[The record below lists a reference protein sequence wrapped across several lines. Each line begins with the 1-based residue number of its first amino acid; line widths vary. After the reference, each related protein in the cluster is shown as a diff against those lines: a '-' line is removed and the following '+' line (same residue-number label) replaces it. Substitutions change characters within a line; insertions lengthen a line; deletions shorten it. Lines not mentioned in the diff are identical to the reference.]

1 MAFWNQENDKIT
13 VEKTV
18 KEIALS
24 SYNYSNKIKEYNF
37 DSYIRRFDDEEILS
51 DVLRRF
57 ANLDMDFSIHM
68 DFITNMYEAICINK
82 DKLEE
87 RTTFKRL
94 LDLYVANPEIF
105 INNNNFNKIASA
117 FYDKQMVLEYFRFVL
132 GHENTSKGIKV
143 ENLSEVMSYVCTAR
157 QYYVDD
163 RALLTSAFYL
173 INNFDPVILQIGDLN
188 EVKRQIEAKLREDK
202 KACGIYDFDQ
212 NTIAELD
219 AKIDELDGHGLQLS
233 SLISSA
239 QEQLKAIK
247 SSISDGTAEISRAK
261 LKALKE
267 LETKLNSLA
276 QNFDRA
282 YDTLLNQKRES
293 LNGEEDAIL
302 TKINDVTTTCKQ
314 ELKDLV
320 GSLSSVATL
329 ELNRIRESG
338 NAAVAKVNGIV
349 DDNEELQKIL
359 SKHQDSNSLINVL
372 EQLGN
377 LGPENLSRLLGVS
390 ASTNGTV
397 PTGVIPTGSS
407 VVVAPEIIM
416 HKPEEPV
423 DLTVNYYFD
432 QTIPFKQRFDQVM
445 ELKRKD
451 IAENGTVYHERFDE
465 AVVYFLLGQ
474 VPYLCGESGVGKSRL
489 AQQMC
494 DLLNLKMHINGFIEF
509 PQDLLGYTNA
519 ADGAYVPS
527 NFYRCYKYGY
537 TIFLDEL
544 DNGQPKGTVT
554 LGRFIDPDNKEYM
567 FPDGKIT
574 RRHPNFRI
582 ITSGNTKGS
591 GRTQKYN
598 ARDKIDE
605 AIMARLKVVEMFYD
619 NKIGK
624 AILKDYQDWYNFGIN
639 FAEAVSKCGN
649 IGGSFSA
656 REANSLKTDL
666 DTGCL
671 STEAIMEATFIK
683 TKDSDLLQRIITKMQ
698 EQLGNGSFTQGGK
711 KLLTTFTNVVNSRGN
726 QLCKRR

>member
-1 MAFWNQENDKIT
+1 MGFLFGNMQDDRVTI
-13 VEKTV
+13 EKTI
-18 KEIALS
+18 KEIANS
-24 SYNYSNKIKEYNF
+24 SYRYSTAMNNYDFSEYK
-37 DSYIRRFDDEEILS
+37 RRFDNEEVLS
-51 DVLRRF
+51 NVIKAIARKDW
-57 ANLDMDFSIHM
+57 DFSVHIN
-68 DFITNMYEAICINK
+68 FITFMYESICINK
-82 DKLEE
+82 SKMEE
-87 RTTFKRL
+87 RTTFERF
-94 LDLYVANPEIF
+94 LDLYLENPEIF
-105 INNNNFNKIASA
+105 IKNDNFKKVINSFSKKDVA
-117 FYDKQMVLEYFRFVL
+117 LEYLRFL
-132 GHENTSKGIKV
+132 LTNGNILENTSLD
-143 ENLSEVMSYVCTAR
+143 NLSKLIDYVCQAR
-157 QYYVDD
+157 QYYVND
-163 RALLTSAFYL
+163 REFISAAMNVVTDFDSALLKYG
-173 INNFDPVILQIGDLN
+173 DQDVIEEII
-188 EVKRQIEAKLREDK
+188 KKKLSEDK
-202 KACGIYDFDQ
+202 KASGIYDFDQ
-212 NTIAELD
+212 STIAELD
-219 AKIDELDGHGLQLS
+219 TKVGENILQLNAVIR
-233 SLISSA
+233 LA
-239 QEQLKAIK
+239 QQHI
-247 SSISDGTAEISRAK
+247 DT
-261 LKALKE
+261 LKE
-267 LETKLNSLA
+267 LSNSSKSEITRLKVKVLGEIESKISSFS
-276 QNFDRA
+276 QNFDEA
-282 YDTLLNQKRES
+282 YKMLLNQERDS
-293 LNGEEDAIL
+293 LFSDRDAI
-302 TKINDVTTTCKQ
+302 TS
-314 ELKDLV
+314 ELRSIVNQAKTDLQTLAS
-320 GSLSSVATL
+320 SLSKIAKIEVD
-329 ELNRIRESG
+329 RITDTG
-338 NAAVAKVNGIV
+338 NMAQAKVQDIV
-349 DDNEELQKIL
+349 DNNEELQKIL
-359 SKHQDSNSLINVL
+359 SKHQDSNSLLNVL

-390 ASTNGTV
+390 TAQAGTL
-397 PTGVIPTGSS
+397 PAGVIPTGSS

-423 DLTVNYYFD
+423 DLTINYYFD

-465 AVVYFLLGQ
+465 AVVYFLLGK

-494 DLLNLKMHINGFIEF
+494 DLLDLKMHINGFIEF

-591 GRTQKYN
+591 GKTQKYN
-598 ARDKIDE
+598 AREKIDE
-605 AIMARLKVVEMFYD
+605 AIMSRLKVVEMYYD

-624 AILKDYQDWYNFGIN
+624 TILKDYPDWYNFGIN

-649 IGGSFSA
+649 VGGSFSA
-656 REANSLKTDL
+656 READSLRTDL

-671 STEAIMEATFIK
+671 STQAIMEATFIK
-683 TKDSDLLQRIITKMQ
+683 TKDPDLLQRIIARME

-711 KLLTTFTNVVNSRGN
+711 KLLSTFTNVVNSRGN